1 MLRGVCKKMSPGFP
15 FGRPGDYLFTY
26 LETSFLSDAD
36 ELHDDVDGEA
46 DDEREL
52 EHVAEERRHL
62 DAALLGNRLHH
73 EVRAVA
79 DVGEGSEE
87 DGTY

>member
-1 MLRGVCKKMSPGFP
+1 MSPGFP
-15 FGRPGDYLFTY
+15 NGRPGDFLFTY

-52 EHVAEERRHL
+52 EHVAE
-62 DAALLGNRLHH
+62 
-73 EVRAVA
+73 
-79 DVGEGSEE
+79 
-87 DGTY
+87 

>member
-1 MLRGVCKKMSPGFP
+1 MFS
-15 FGRPGDYLFTY
+15 YLDV
-26 LETSFLSDAD
+26 SNLSDAD
-36 ELHDDVDGEA
+36 ELYDDVDGEA

-52 EHVAEERRHL
+52 EHVAKERWHL

-79 DVGEGSEE
+79 DVGESAKE

>member
-1 MLRGVCKKMSPGFP
+1 M
-15 FGRPGDYLFTY
+15 DIQD
-26 LETSFLSDAD
+26 LSDAD

-79 DVGEGSEE
+79 DVGESAKE